1 MNSKAVREFWRF
13 FQEHSEELRRAGSA
27 DSPTHDQVLEELQ
40 KLDENLFFE
49 LSPGS
54 TAAEL
59 IITAEGKQSLF
70 PLVEAIV
77 QAAPL
82 LKGWK
87 FIALKPR
94 LGFPETATWDGY
106 EVNLAEVVF
115 LPLQSSTGEL
125 GLQMMI
131 PGLKAANRD
140 DAHNALLRALDH
152 GLGERAFAEA
162 IQHTEVA
169 ALDEPADEYIPLLE
183 LEKFLAWRKSKQE
196 A

>member
-1 MNSKAVREFWRF
+1 MNSKAVREFWQF
-13 FQEHSEELRRAGSA
+13 FQAHSDELRRAGSA
-27 DSPTHDQVLEELQ
+27 DSPTYDQVLEELQ

-49 LSPGS
+49 FSVGAS
-54 TAAEL
+54 NAEL

-82 LKGWK
+82 VKGWK

-106 EVNLAEVVF
+106 QVNLSEVVF
-115 LPLQSSTGEL
+115 QPLQSSTGEL

-131 PGLKAANRD
+131 PGLKAANMD

-183 LEKFLAWRKSKQE
+183 LEKFLAWQKSKQD